1 MKMESPSASSSSI
14 PAALAASTT
23 DGSLFTPSWR
33 RARRV
38 NDVILDSSAAV
49 LSCDAIDGVSTTTT
63 TTTTTTTS
71 LLDTDDAASLA
82 KSQSWWQHY
91 PCLVCGKVSP
101 ASSCAAST
109 NEENDI
115 NLPRSHHPPPHK
127 RCSRC
132 HSAIYCST
140 ECQRQDYTHGKHR
153 STCLA
158 LGKLWKD
165 KAELE
170 SRLWT
175 TTTTTRRKQQPLGGS
190 RTTNPFD
197 DDYGNDTEAVE
208 VESSSPSDNNDSS
221 RYPKVGKFWHD
232 HPQSTM
238 EKTTTLYCV
247 TLLQLVQLLGR
258 GESWRT
264 SSSRIQPQQP
274 YQCDDSSGA
283 TGEYNISLTRRRRR
297 NPGNPLS
304 RELAIDIAYT
314 LLQLDQTDMRV
325 RLLIPSLLLEGMYY
339 QEAYDFLKNWLHVD
353 ASLMIMD
360 MALLGGGGGGGR
372 MDEEGTTGEDDNTNY
387 TTKNLMKYTNGD
399 MLESPQLWMD
409 GEMVYPSVGMVFELA
424 FLKCH
429 ILCSLRSGQVL
440 LLPPPQQTH
449 HEAGG
454 GGGDPIIMASLTKRC
469 SAMGGIV
476 DDDIDDTELEYQVK
490 LLLSLVHKWNP
501 YLLPKLAEVY
511 DIDSGAAPCATPPP
525 QEEEGGTTTSL
536 SSGVVVDEE
545 EVGTK
550 RMDVKPATPP
560 ALSTLLNKHPP
571 GFELQYKMGNPGGGS
586 IEEAVAIWQRDMI
599 LWHVVDPMTMQYLSN
614 FCMNLED
621 NLVDT
626 QCLHGGLEGTSGRGL
641 DGSLCNGDVDAGLK
655 SSTVE
660 SILMRKEAEDLAK
673 ELQEQYPD
681 RTMDEIMMHPDMA
694 QLMIK
699 HLHTA

>member
-1 MKMESPSASSSSI
+1 
-14 PAALAASTT
+14 
-23 DGSLFTPSWR
+23 
-33 RARRV
+33 
-38 NDVILDSSAAV
+38 
-49 LSCDAIDGVSTTTT
+49 
-63 TTTTTTTS
+63 
-71 LLDTDDAASLA
+71 
-82 KSQSWWQHY
+82 
-91 PCLVCGKVSP
+91 
-101 ASSCAAST
+101 
-109 NEENDI
+109 
-115 NLPRSHHPPPHK
+115 
-127 RCSRC
+127 
-132 HSAIYCST
+132 
-140 ECQRQDYTHGKHR
+140 
-153 STCLA
+153 
-158 LGKLWKD
+158 
-165 KAELE
+165 
-170 SRLWT
+170 
-175 TTTTTRRKQQPLGGS
+175 
-190 RTTNPFD
+190 
-197 DDYGNDTEAVE
+197 
-208 VESSSPSDNNDSS
+208 
-221 RYPKVGKFWHD
+221 
-232 HPQSTM
+232 
-238 EKTTTLYCV
+238 
-247 TLLQLVQLLGR
+247 
-258 GESWRT
+258 
-264 SSSRIQPQQP
+264 
-274 YQCDDSSGA
+274 
-283 TGEYNISLTRRRRR
+283 
-297 NPGNPLS
+297 
-304 RELAIDIAYT
+304 
-314 LLQLDQTDMRV
+314 
-325 RLLIPSLLLEGMYY
+325 
-339 QEAYDFLKNWLHVD
+339 
-353 ASLMIMD
+353 
-360 MALLGGGGGGGR
+360 
-372 MDEEGTTGEDDNTNY
+372 
-387 TTKNLMKYTNGD
+387 
-399 MLESPQLWMD
+399 MD

-449 HEAGG
+449 HEAGGGG

-511 DIDSGAAPCATPPP
+511 DIDIGAAPCATPPP